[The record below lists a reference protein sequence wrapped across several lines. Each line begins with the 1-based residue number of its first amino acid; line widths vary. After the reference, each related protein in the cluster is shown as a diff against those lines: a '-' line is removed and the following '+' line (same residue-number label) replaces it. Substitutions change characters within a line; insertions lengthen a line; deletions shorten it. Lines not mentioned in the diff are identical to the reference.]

1 MCVIRVCGALLYDL
15 LEFWYK
21 GFTVY
26 TAKFVFSL
34 ALLVGELSCGR
45 RIFFDLTT
53 FALIAGLKWHVC
65 TGLWCVLHNIARMR
79 KMPVDEDDLDWEED
93 EDASLMKLNPIR
105 ETLGH
110 TKSGLWKTSTNRRK
124 LFLVIWKIL
133 CRVPCQ
139 TVSIE
144 KRKKNSAINSAFDS
158 WMKAESGQNLWFLFV
173 CLRVHYFFYQ
183 FWPLF
188 NFWLLAWQTFGLLAN
203 SG

>member
-110 TKSGLWKTSTNRRK
+110 YEKWALKNEHESPKTISRNLKNLMPRPLSDSVHWKTKEKLGDKLCFWFMNEGRK
-124 LFLVIWKIL
+124 RPKSLVLVCMSARPLLFFSIL
-133 CRVPCQ
+133 A
-139 TVSIE
+139 S
-144 KRKKNSAINSAFDS
+144 F
-158 WMKAESGQNLWFLFV
+158 
-173 CLRVHYFFYQ
+173 
-183 FWPLF
+183 
-188 NFWLLAWQTFGLLAN
+188 
-203 SG
+203 